1 MAKSSLQTAP
11 DSTALVTRVKNI
23 FQESILTTRNCME
36 VLAPVITQAAA
47 HMIQALLSDRK
58 ILVCGNGGSAAD
70 AQHLAAE
77 LSGRFYLDRPALPA
91 ISLSTNTSAITAIA
105 NDFGFEHVFARQ
117 LPGVGARGDIAVAIS
132 TSGNSP
138 NVIEA
143 IRLAHSIGM
152 VTFAWTGRGGGE
164 VAKLADYA
172 LRIDSEE
179 SPRIQEAHILAGHM
193 LCELVERELFG

>member
-1 MAKSSLQTAP
+1 MRDTIEAGIREAQRVQQELLRDSERLAQMARIVVDCIRGGGK
-11 DSTALVTRVKNI
+11 VV
-23 FQESILTTRNCME
+23 FF
-36 VLAPVITQAAA
+36 
-47 HMIQALLSDRK
+47 
-58 ILVCGNGGSAAD
+58 GNGGSAAD